1 VNHVLK
7 GLSRQNYFSKLLSYH
22 PHLHCIVPGG
32 GPSPDGTRWIAC
44 RPNFFLP
51 VRVLSRLYRRL
62 FLQALRAAFDAGE
75 LRFFGENAD
84 LADPKAFARLLIAAN
99 RRDWV
104 VYVKPPFGGPEQVLA
119 YLSRYTHRVAIAN
132 SRLVSVESGQVTF
145 RWRDYRHGR
154 RPRHMTLDAGE
165 FIRRFLLHT
174 LPDGVH
180 RIRHYGFLANGQR
193 AARLAACRALLADRA
208 PEAATIRDRPAKT
221 GGSHPTHLPL
231 LRMPNGH
238 ACRLVSWP
246 GATQPAILERQ
257 FVSARDRPPS
267 HDPRPASTRT
277 GQMDCGQRP
286 PMPWLWPVCKAIN
299 PQNGPMRRPPEAGKG
314 PDSGLDSATDPRRC
328 PHAHHAKSAPQPQ
341 SP

>member
-1 VNHVLK
+1 MVFTLPAEIAAIAFQNKTVVYGILFKSAAETLRIIAADPRHLGAGIGLVAVLHSW
-7 GLSRQNYFSKLLSYH
+7 GQTLSYH

-62 FLQALRAAFDAGE
+62 FLQALRAAFEAGQ
-75 LRFFGENAD
+75 LHFFGDIAG
-84 LADPKAFARLLIAAN
+84 LAEPQAFARHLIAAD

-104 VYVKPPFGGPEQVLA
+104 VYAKPPFGGPEQVLA

-132 SRLVSVESGQVTF
+132 SRLVSTEGGKVTF

-208 PEAATIRDRPAKT
+208 SQTAVHATPATKPTPVPRPCPCCGRPMATITVWYHGQQP
-221 GGSHPTHLPL
+221 
-231 LRMPNGH
+231 PN
-238 ACRLVSWP
+238 WP
-246 GATQPAILERQ
+246 
-257 FVSARDRPPS
+257 F
-267 HDPRPASTRT
+267 
-277 GQMDCGQRP
+277 
-286 PMPWLWPVCKAIN
+286 WN
-299 PQNGPMRRPPEAGKG
+299 
-314 PDSGLDSATDPRRC
+314 DSS
-328 PHAHHAKSAPQPQ
+328 
-341 SP
+341 